1 MEKRIINSQLS
12 NFQTYSM
19 YFRQMLA
26 LAENVFEFEGLPE
39 FIDLSYLNK
48 VLLRQGSIVFFKD
61 EDLGGVV
68 ALPWTLIGKKDVYD
82 RPLEITVK
90 GENGYQRTLKQGEF
104 VLMYD
109 NNSRYPLY
117 LDIAQFAQRIANC
130 VRTCD
135 INVWHQKTP
144 RIWKTSK
151 DKELSLKRML
161 NNVDSNI
168 ESIVTYDS
176 IDINDMDTVLAPAP
190 YVTDKIDNHLDKIWA
205 EFFRL
210 IGVANIQET
219 KKERLIT
226 DELTASQGGT
236 IASRYNR
243 FEPRKRAI
251 DEINKKWPELHM
263 SVRYYDG
270 EPSTDEDDKDDKELK
285 DERGNDVSTDTVL
298 QSNGS

>member
-1 MEKRIINSQLS
+1 
-12 NFQTYSM
+12 M

-61 EDLGGVV
+61 DDLGGVV

-270 EPSTDEDDKDDKELK
+270 EPSTDEDDKELK
-285 DERGNDVSTDTVL
+285 DERGDDVSTDTVL

>member
-1 MEKRIINSQLS
+1 
-12 NFQTYSM
+12 
-19 YFRQMLA
+19 
-26 LAENVFEFEGLPE
+26 
-39 FIDLSYLNK
+39 
-48 VLLRQGSIVFFKD
+48 
-61 EDLGGVV
+61 
-68 ALPWTLIGKKDVYD
+68 
-82 RPLEITVK
+82 
-90 GENGYQRTLKQGEF
+90 
-104 VLMYD
+104 
-109 NNSRYPLY
+109 
-117 LDIAQFAQRIANC
+117 
-130 VRTCD
+130 
-135 INVWHQKTP
+135 
-144 RIWKTSK
+144 
-151 DKELSLKRML
+151 ML

-251 DEINKKWPELHM
+251 EEINAKWPELNM

-270 EPSTDEDDKDDKELK
+270 EPSTDEDDKDLK
-285 DERGNDVSTDTVL
+285 DERGDDVSTDTVL

>member
-1 MEKRIINSQLS
+1 
-12 NFQTYSM
+12 M

-270 EPSTDEDDKDDKELK
+270 EPSTDEDDKDLK
-285 DERGNDVSTDTVL
+285 DERGDDVSTDTVL

>member
-90 GENGYQRTLKQGEF
+90 GENGYQRTLKRGEF

-270 EPSTDEDDKDDKELK
+270 EPSTDEDDKELK

>member
-1 MEKRIINSQLS
+1 
-12 NFQTYSM
+12 M

-61 EDLGGVV
+61 DDLGGVV

-90 GENGYQRTLKQGEF
+90 GENGYQRTLKRGEF

-270 EPSTDEDDKDDKELK
+270 EPSTDEDDNDLK
-285 DERGNDVSTDTVL
+285 DERGDDVSTDTVL

>member
-12 NFQTYSM
+12 NFKTYSM

-48 VLLRQGSIVFFKD
+48 VLLREGSIVFFKD

-90 GENGYQRTLKQGEF
+90 GENGYQRTLKKGEF

-117 LDIAQFAQRIANC
+117 LDIAQFAQRIAIC

-270 EPSTDEDDKDDKELK
+270 EPSTDEDDNDLK
-285 DERGNDVSTDTVL
+285 DERGDDVSTDTVL

>member
-90 GENGYQRTLKQGEF
+90 GENGYQRTLKKGEF

-270 EPSTDEDDKDDKELK
+270 EPSTDENDKELK
-285 DERGNDVSTDTVL
+285 DERGDDVSTDTVL

>member
-61 EDLGGVV
+61 DDLGGVV

-90 GENGYQRTLKQGEF
+90 GENGYQRTLKRGEF

-270 EPSTDEDDKDDKELK
+270 EPSTDEDDKDLK
-285 DERGNDVSTDTVL
+285 DERGDDVSTDTVL

>member
-90 GENGYQRTLKQGEF
+90 GENGYQRTLKKGEF

-270 EPSTDEDDKDDKELK
+270 EPSTDEDDKELK
-285 DERGNDVSTDTVL
+285 DERGDDVSTDTVL

>member
-61 EDLGGVV
+61 DDLGGVV

-270 EPSTDEDDKDDKELK
+270 EPSTDEDDKELK
-285 DERGNDVSTDTVL
+285 DERGDDVSTDTVL

>member
-26 LAENVFEFEGLPE
+26 LAENVFEFEGLPP

-48 VLLRQGSIVFFKD
+48 TLLREGSIVFFKD
-61 EDLGGVV
+61 EDLGVI

-82 RPLEITVK
+82 RPVEITVK
-90 GENGYQRTLKQGEF
+90 GLNGYQRTLKQGEF

-251 DEINKKWPELHM
+251 EEINDKWPELNM

-270 EPSTDEDDKDDKELK
+270 EPTTDELNDEEGDKK
-285 DERGNDVSTDTVL
+285 DVSDDAIL
-298 QSNGS
+298 

>member
-26 LAENVFEFEGLPE
+26 LAENVFEFEGLPP

-48 VLLRQGSIVFFKD
+48 TLLREGSIVFFKD
-61 EDLGGVV
+61 EDLGVI

-90 GENGYQRTLKQGEF
+90 GMNGYQRTLKQGEF

-135 INVWHQKTP
+135 INIWHQKTP
-144 RIWKTSK
+144 RVWKTSK

-251 DEINKKWPELHM
+251 EEINAKWPELNM

-270 EPSTDEDDKDDKELK
+270 EPTTDELNDEEGDKK
-285 DERGNDVSTDTVL
+285 DVSDDAIL
-298 QSNGS
+298 QSNDS

>member
-1 MEKRIINSQLS
+1 MERRIINSQLS

-270 EPSTDEDDKDDKELK
+270 EPSTDEDDKDLK
-285 DERGNDVSTDTVL
+285 DERGDDVSTDTVL

>member
-1 MEKRIINSQLS
+1 
-12 NFQTYSM
+12 M

-61 EDLGGVV
+61 DDLGGVV

-90 GENGYQRTLKQGEF
+90 GENGYQRTLKRGEF

-270 EPSTDEDDKDDKELK
+270 EPSTDEDDKELK
-285 DERGNDVSTDTVL
+285 DERGDDVSTDTVL

>member
-1 MEKRIINSQLS
+1 
-12 NFQTYSM
+12 M

-90 GENGYQRTLKQGEF
+90 GENGYQRTLKKGEF

-270 EPSTDEDDKDDKELK
+270 EPSTDEDDKELK
-285 DERGNDVSTDTVL
+285 DERGDDVSTDTVL

>member
-61 EDLGGVV
+61 DDLGGVV

-90 GENGYQRTLKQGEF
+90 GENGYQRTLKRGEF

-270 EPSTDEDDKDDKELK
+270 EPSTDENDNDLK
-285 DERGNDVSTDTVL
+285 DERGDDVSTDTVL

>member
-26 LAENVFEFEGLPE
+26 LAENVFEFEGLPP

-48 VLLRQGSIVFFKD
+48 TLLREGSIVFFKD
-61 EDLGGVV
+61 EDLGVI

-82 RPLEITVK
+82 RPVEITVK
-90 GENGYQRTLKQGEF
+90 GMNGYQRTLKRGEF

-251 DEINKKWPELHM
+251 EEINTKWPELNM

-270 EPSTDEDDKDDKELK
+270 EPTTEELIEEGDKNVSDDAI
-285 DERGNDVSTDTVL
+285 L
-298 QSNGS
+298 QSNDS

>member
-1 MEKRIINSQLS
+1 
-12 NFQTYSM
+12 M

-26 LAENVFEFEGLPE
+26 LAENVFEFEGLPP

-48 VLLRQGSIVFFKD
+48 TLLREGSIVFFKD
-61 EDLGGVV
+61 EDLGVI

-82 RPLEITVK
+82 RPVEITVK
-90 GENGYQRTLKQGEF
+90 GMNGYQRTLKRGEF

-135 INVWHQKTP
+135 INIWHQKTP
-144 RIWKTSK
+144 RVWKTSK

-251 DEINKKWPELHM
+251 EEINAKWPKLNM

-270 EPSTDEDDKDDKELK
+270 EPTTDELNDEEGDKK
-285 DERGNDVSTDTVL
+285 DVSDDAIL
-298 QSNGS
+298 QSNDS

>member
-26 LAENVFEFEGLPE
+26 LAENVFEFEGLPP

-48 VLLRQGSIVFFKD
+48 TLLREGSIVFFKD
-61 EDLGGVV
+61 EELGVI

-82 RPLEITVK
+82 RPVEITVK
-90 GENGYQRTLKQGEF
+90 GMNGYQRTLKKGEF

-135 INVWHQKTP
+135 INIWHQKTP
-144 RIWKTSK
+144 RVWKTSK

-251 DEINKKWPELHM
+251 EEINTKWPELNM

-270 EPSTDEDDKDDKELK
+270 EPTTEELIEEGDKNVSDDAI
-285 DERGNDVSTDTVL
+285 L
-298 QSNGS
+298 QSNDS